1 LLAFIEAK
9 HDRITSMHMKDRAS
23 KENGAAN
30 MPWGQGNTPIKDVL
44 LLMKNKQ
51 YKFPASIEVEYAIP
65 AGSDAVKEVA
75 KCVQYAKGILS

>member
-1 LLAFIEAK
+1 
-9 HDRITSMHMKDRAS
+9 
-23 KENGAAN
+23 

-75 KCVQYAKGILS
+75 KCVEYAKGILS